1 MKKEKIKSLLTK
13 VGSGL
18 LMLSGIVSVID
29 IPFTI
34 MGWIPDSNNTDLVS
48 TETVGSVPATDS
60 TEITYPTLDMF
71 FNGKTI
77 SSGENRELIICVDDT
92 TQGKTMDEIFPII
105 KNSTRHSAKD
115 FKMIYTIKADSVTI
129 SPKESDFNLSF
140 DGEKT
145 YTLKYS
151 ENILPAHFYIKEPI
165 RKIKLNGEVAHLA
178 MNTFITYD
186 GTPEPY
192 SYDAKTTFLYIDSKG
207 LESKEWIKEC
217 KRKIEKI
224 TTTMKTDIFYSSN
237 TFDKVYDYDMNVNK
251 AQRKGY
257 AHQDIPNVNYP
268 RRTSDI
274 RLLRYQMNIG
284 GNDIDTLTLLID
296 NGLSQDTTIN
306 ASIVIRNDSTGETE
320 IQTKTITLNNRT
332 NTVKFPIGKNYTYVN
347 YKFERISGNN
357 EVPAKE
363 NNINIIENENVS
375 QNLTVRQVSILVIMF
390 VLGVFLFGLGLYI
403 LRKNNRSEH

>member
-1 MKKEKIKSLLTK
+1 MK

-34 MGWIPDSNNTDLVS
+34 MGWIPDSNNTAPVP
-48 TETVGSVPATDS
+48 PATDS
-60 TEITYPTLDMF
+60 TEITYPTLDMY
-71 FNGKTI
+71 FNGKNI
-77 SSGENRELIICVDDT
+77 SSGEKRELIICVDDT
-92 TQGKTMDEIFPII
+92 TQGKKMDEIFPIF

-192 SYDAKTTFLYIDSKG
+192 SYDAKTTLLYIDSKG

-224 TTTMKTDIFYSSN
+224 TKTMKTDIFYSSN
-237 TFDKVYDYDMNVNK
+237 SFDKVYDYDMNVNMT
-251 AQRKGY
+251 QRKGF
-257 AHQDIPNVNYP
+257 AHRDIPKVDYP
-268 RRTSDI
+268 QKTYGI
-274 RLLRYQMNIG
+274 RLLSYQMNSDG
-284 GNDIDTLTLLID
+284 KDIDTLTLLIE
-296 NGLSQDTTIN
+296 NGLRQDTTIN
-306 ASIVIRNDSTGETE
+306 TSIVIRNDSTGETE
-320 IQTKTITLNNRT
+320 TLTKKIALNNRPD
-332 NTVKFPIGKNYTYVN
+332 TVKFPIGKNYTYVN
-347 YKFERISGNN
+347 YKFERIGGNN
-357 EVPAKE
+357 EVSADNSEVSAKE
-363 NNINIIENENVS
+363 NNITENEDVS

-390 VLGVFLFGLGLYI
+390 VLGVFLFSLGLNI
-403 LRKNNRSEH
+403 LRKNKRGEL

>member
-1 MKKEKIKSLLTK
+1 MK

-34 MGWIPDSNNTDLVS
+34 MGWIPDSNNTAP
-48 TETVGSVPATDS
+48 VPLATDS
-60 TEITYPTLDMF
+60 TEITYPTLDMY
-71 FNGKTI
+71 FNGKNI
-77 SSGENRELIICVDDT
+77 SSGEKRELIICVDDT
-92 TQGKTMDEIFPII
+92 TQGKKMDEIFPIF

-192 SYDAKTTFLYIDSKG
+192 SYDAKTTLLYIDSKG

-237 TFDKVYDYDMNVNK
+237 SFDKVYDYDMNVNIT
-251 AQRKGY
+251 QSKGY
-257 AHQDIPNVNYP
+257 AYNDNPKVYP
-268 RRTSDI
+268 RPTYGI
-274 RLLRYQMNIG
+274 GLLRYQMNNSG
-284 GNDIDTLTLLID
+284 KDIDTLTLFIANEL
-296 NGLSQDTTIN
+296 GQDTIIN
-306 ASIVIRNDSTGETE
+306 TSIVIRNDSTGETE
-320 IQTKTITLNNRT
+320 TQTKRITLNNGT
-332 NTVKFPIGKNYTYVN
+332 DTVKFPIGKNYTYVN
-347 YKFERISGNN
+347 YKFERIGGNN
-357 EVPAKE
+357 EVAANNNEVSAKE
-363 NNINIIENENVS
+363 NNITENENVS

-390 VLGVFLFGLGLYI
+390 VLGVFLFSLGLYI
-403 LRKNNRSEH
+403 LRKNKRGEL

>member
-1 MKKEKIKSLLTK
+1 MKKEKIKSLLMK

-34 MGWIPDSNNTDLVS
+34 MGWIPDSNNTAPVP
-48 TETVGSVPATDS
+48 PATDS
-60 TEITYPTLDMF
+60 TEITYPTLDMY
-71 FNGKTI
+71 FNGKNI
-77 SSGENRELIICVDDT
+77 SSGEKRELIICVDDT
-92 TQGKTMDEIFPII
+92 TQGETMDEIFPIF

-192 SYDAKTTFLYIDSKG
+192 SYDAKTTLLYIDSKG

-237 TFDKVYDYDMNVNK
+237 SFDKVYDYDMNVNIT
-251 AQRKGY
+251 QSKGY
-257 AHQDIPNVNYP
+257 AYNDNPKVYP
-268 RRTSDI
+268 RPTYGI
-274 RLLRYQMNIG
+274 GLLRYQMNNSG
-284 GNDIDTLTLLID
+284 KDIDTLTLFIANEL
-296 NGLSQDTTIN
+296 GQDTIIN
-306 ASIVIRNDSTGETE
+306 TSIVIRNDSTGETE
-320 IQTKTITLNNRT
+320 TQTKRITLNNGT
-332 NTVKFPIGKNYTYVN
+332 DTVKFPIGKNYTYVN
-347 YKFERISGNN
+347 YKFERIGGNN
-357 EVPAKE
+357 EVAANNNEVSAKE
-363 NNINIIENENVS
+363 NNITENENVS
-375 QNLTVRQVSILVIMF
+375 QNLTIRQVSILVIMF
-390 VLGVFLFGLGLYI
+390 VLGVFLFSLGLYI
-403 LRKNNRSEH
+403 LRKNKRGEL

>member
-1 MKKEKIKSLLTK
+1 MK

-34 MGWIPDSNNTDLVS
+34 MGWIPDSNNTAPVP
-48 TETVGSVPATDS
+48 PATDS
-60 TEITYPTLDMF
+60 TEITYPTLDMY
-71 FNGKTI
+71 FNGKNI
-77 SSGENRELIICVDDT
+77 SSGEKRELIICVDDT
-92 TQGKTMDEIFPII
+92 TQGKKMDEIFPIF

-192 SYDAKTTFLYIDSKG
+192 SYDAKTTLLYIDSKG

-237 TFDKVYDYDMNVNK
+237 SFDKVYDYDMNVNIT
-251 AQRKGY
+251 QSKGY
-257 AHQDIPNVNYP
+257 AYNDNPKVYP
-268 RRTSDI
+268 RPTYGI
-274 RLLRYQMNIG
+274 GLLRYQMNNSG
-284 GNDIDTLTLLID
+284 KDIDTLTLFIANEL
-296 NGLSQDTTIN
+296 GQDTIIN
-306 ASIVIRNDSTGETE
+306 TSIVIRNDSTGETE
-320 IQTKTITLNNRT
+320 TQTKRITLNNGT
-332 NTVKFPIGKNYTYVN
+332 DTVKFPIGKNFTYVN
-347 YKFERISGNN
+347 YKFERIGGNN
-357 EVPAKE
+357 EVAANNNEVSAKE
-363 NNINIIENENVS
+363 NNITENENVS

-390 VLGVFLFGLGLYI
+390 VLGVFLFSLGLYI
-403 LRKNNRSEH
+403 LRKNKRGEL

>member
-34 MGWIPDSNNTDLVS
+34 MGWIPDSNNTAS
-48 TETVGSVPATDS
+48 APATDS
-60 TEITYPTLDMF
+60 TEITYPTLEMY
-71 FNGKTI
+71 FNGKNI

-92 TQGKTMDEIFPII
+92 TKGKTMDEIFPIF

-129 SPKESDFNLSF
+129 SPKESDFYLSF

-165 RKIKLNGEVAHLA
+165 RKIKLNGEVAHLT

-192 SYDAKTTFLYIDSKG
+192 SYDAKTILLYIDSKG
-207 LESKEWIKEC
+207 LENGEWIKEC
-217 KRKIEKI
+217 KRKIEKM
-224 TTTMKTDIFYSSN
+224 TQTRKTDIFYSSN
-237 TFDKVYDYDMNVNK
+237 TFDKVYDYDMTVNT
-251 AQRKGY
+251 AKGY
-257 AHQDIPNVNYP
+257 AHHDDYIGVHYSPKIK
-268 RRTSDI
+268 DI
-274 RLLRYQMNIG
+274 RLLRYQRKIG
-284 GNDIDTLTLLID
+284 GKDIDTLTLIIA
-296 NGLSQDTTIN
+296 NGLRQDTTIN
-306 ASIVIRNDSTGETE
+306 TSIVIRNDSTGETE
-320 IQTKTITLNNRT
+320 IQTKRIALNNMPD
-332 NTVKFPIGKNYTYVN
+332 TVKFPIGKNYSYVN
-347 YKFERISGNN
+347 YKFESISGNN
-357 EVPAKE
+357 MVYDKE
-363 NNINIIENENVS
+363 ENIAEKSENENVS
-375 QNLTVRQVSILVIMF
+375 QNLTVRQISILVIML
-390 VLGVFLFGLGLYI
+390 VLGVFLFSLGLHL
-403 LRKNNRSEH
+403 LRNNNRGKE